1 MRNKFILLA
10 VFGFVVISCKSPE
23 SQTTD
28 LSKNIP
34 SLESLSGKWVSIDT
48 VDMEPSLRNF
58 RAQALTNKDMT
69 SLSWFA
75 SAPYSGGYHTGT
87 MKVNG
92 ETPLVTHFRWQP
104 YQALRRSVSKDVE
117 INSATRMVVD
127 KNIILW
133 EVTLKNTSGTKQ
145 EYNVT
150 IDHIGFI
157 SQYPNQEWQ
166 WWYPYPTLDGQVTKR
181 DDVIENMRD
190 YIGTGKNSDE
200 KMVEELINGRPTK
213 TVKKATWPSDKDV
226 LTSKKYKTTLSA
238 NQLIISDTETK
249 AVSGYAVVTQPD
261 SLVSYNS
268 GGTSS
273 WKFSLDNNET
283 KTIRFAMTWDENEEY
298 SFSNTHAGS
307 E

>member
-1 MRNKFILLA
+1 
-10 VFGFVVISCKSPE
+10 
-23 SQTTD
+23 
-28 LSKNIP
+28 
-34 SLESLSGKWVSIDT
+34 
-48 VDMEPSLRNF
+48 
-58 RAQALTNKDMT
+58 
-69 SLSWFA
+69 
-75 SAPYSGGYHTGT
+75 
-87 MKVNG
+87 
-92 ETPLVTHFRWQP
+92 
-104 YQALRRSVSKDVE
+104 
-117 INSATRMVVD
+117 
-127 KNIILW
+127 
-133 EVTLKNTSGTKQ
+133 
-145 EYNVT
+145 
-150 IDHIGFI
+150 
-157 SQYPNQEWQ
+157 
-166 WWYPYPTLDGQVTKR
+166 
-181 DDVIENMRD
+181 MRD

-283 KTIRFAMTWDENEEY
+283 KTIRFAMTWDDNEEY
-298 SFSNTHAGS
+298 RESNAETRG

>member
-87 MKVNG
+87 LKVNG

-104 YQALRRSVSKDVE
+104 YQALRRSVRKDVE

-133 EVTLKNTSGTKQ
+133 EVTLK
-145 EYNVT
+145 EY
-150 IDHIGFI
+150 
-157 SQYPNQEWQ
+157 
-166 WWYPYPTLDGQVTKR
+166 KR
-181 DDVIENMRD
+181 YEAGVQRNYRSHWI
-190 YIGTGKNSDE
+190 YQS
-200 KMVEELINGRPTK
+200 V
-213 TVKKATWPSDKDV
+213 
-226 LTSKKYKTTLSA
+226 SKPGM
-238 NQLIISDTETK
+238 
-249 AVSGYAVVTQPD
+249 AVVVSVSNPGWSGYQT
-261 SLVSYNS
+261 
-268 GGTSS
+268 G
-273 WKFSLDNNET
+273 
-283 KTIRFAMTWDENEEY
+283 
-298 SFSNTHAGS
+298 
-307 E
+307 